1 MLRHMYCK
9 ACRWMWMQ
17 SMDKEFECI
26 ACGKKDGF
34 VIERQPVEKVPGVSL
49 GGPDDNPQ
57 EGNRLSGDERSHPV
71 Y

>member
-1 MLRHMYCK
+1 
-9 ACRWMWMQ
+9 MQ

-34 VIERQPVEKVPGVSL
+34 VIERQPVEKAPGVSL